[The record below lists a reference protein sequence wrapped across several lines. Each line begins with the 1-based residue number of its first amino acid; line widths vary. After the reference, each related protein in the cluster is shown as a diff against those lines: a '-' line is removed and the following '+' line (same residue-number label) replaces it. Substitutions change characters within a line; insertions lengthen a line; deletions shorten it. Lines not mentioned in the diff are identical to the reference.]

1 MCYNAEVIKRL
12 RGLFFWDVLA
22 VVCLLCPSA
31 RAQSSATLK
40 GIDLYRSDRVT
51 LDQILAEV
59 NPQIKTYLSLRN
71 SGNWGLAKRAETVK
85 ADIEGKVRALG
96 GFAYASLY
104 YGEYFTSAQHSAYIT
119 FDVVDATSAATRLD
133 FKPVPKET
141 VKDPGGLLALWKQYS
156 DLGNSLQMKGELVAE
171 DPRCAGFSCFWGSET
186 AALETFEKQFLA
198 GAAKH
203 KAGLR
208 DVLNKDSDPRKR
220 EAALYALSYLPDGQE
235 VAGVMT
241 ESLADPDE
249 IVRGAAL
256 QVLSD
261 ISVYHKEVLLDV
273 DKVIPALDF
282 PSSSDRSKALAVM
295 VGMSGNSI
303 YRAAVLRKA
312 TPHLLRLLKLLQPS
326 NHDLTYA
333 LLGMLS
339 NEIYDRRDYEA
350 WEKWVLTQ
358 TSEKD
363 QPEKEKT
370 KKKFSERFFR
380 SK

>member
-1 MCYNAEVIKRL
+1 MKGPILTAAA
-12 RGLFFWDVLA
+12 VLS
-22 VVCLLCPSA
+22 LLGAPVW
-31 RAQSSATLK
+31 AQSSATLK

-51 LDQILAEV
+51 LEQVLAEV
-59 NPQIKTYLSLRN
+59 NPLVKLYFNLRN
-71 SGNWGLAKRAETVK
+71 SGSRGLSKRAETVK
-85 ADIEGKVRALG
+85 ADIEGKVKALG

-119 FDVVDATSAATRLD
+119 FDVVDAASAASRFN
-133 FKPVPKET
+133 FKPAPKET
-141 VKDPGGLLALWKQYS
+141 IKDPNGLLALWKEYTE
-156 DLGNSLQMKGELVAE
+156 LGNSLQMKGELVAE

-186 AALETFEKQFLA
+186 PELGAFE
-198 GAAKH
+198 AKFISEAERS
-203 KAGLR
+203 KGGLKE
-208 DVLNKDSDPRKR
+208 VLSKDSDPRKR

-235 VAGVMT
+235 VAGIMV
-241 ESLADPDE
+241 ESLGDPDE
-249 IVRGAAL
+249 LVRGAAL

-282 PSSSDRSKALAVM
+282 PSSSDRSKALAVL
-295 VGMSGNSI
+295 VGMSTNAI
-303 YRAAVLRKA
+303 YRPAVLQKA

-339 NEIYDRRDYEA
+339 NEIYGRRDYDL

-358 TSEKD
+358 TSPAE
-363 QPEKEKT
+363 QPEKEKA